1 MLSHDE
7 ILELQAAVVS
17 AELGL
22 RRNGLLTGV
31 NSGFVATL
39 EKAGASGEQT
49 LTDLGAIN
57 AAGALGDGTVPLVV
71 WLKNAV
77 RLAGGRTEAEI
88 FKRTLARV
96 TGSTAALEPAHS
108 TSLPGSSDL
117 LSSKLAVETEPR
129 DAALE
134 SAHSTSLPGSS
145 DLLSSQL
152 VVEAQ
157 TRDAAEGTMSASE
170 VRAWL
175 GTYVLVLTSLV
186 GGYLY
191 MAPAWMLPLE
201 DSDRTASI
209 QIIVPFLLAQLTVV
223 FRYYADAAHEVNPR
237 RIAIPTFFVKGPPIL
252 LSTLLVVEF
261 TLMAVGGVTG
271 KNVPDPGNFKGFL
284 TFAVGLLNASSVFV
298 ITKYFETR
306 SPARDNALATNT
318 EH

>member
-96 TGSTAALEPAHS
+96 TGSTAALEP
-108 TSLPGSSDL
+108 
-117 LSSKLAVETEPR
+117 
-129 DAALE
+129 
-134 SAHSTSLPGSS
+134 AHSTSLPGSS